1 MSIPPIVSAT
11 WLADHFDEVV
21 VADVRWYP
29 DGTDP
34 LEAFRAAHLA
44 GAVFVDVD
52 RDLSGPAS
60 PADGRH
66 PLPTPEAFAAA
77 MSRLGIGAETTVV
90 AYDDQHGSRAARLV
104 WMLRILGRRA
114 AVLDGGLLGWRG
126 EKTSGDPLLRAA
138 AHVEPQPW
146 PAERLASADDV
157 AALGSGSILIDAR
170 QHGRFTGDDR
180 NPLDPQP
187 GHIPGAV
194 NVEWPANMGET
205 GHFLPADRLRTR
217 YAAVA
222 DADDVVVY
230 CGSGVTGCHDV
241 LALEAIGVENVRL
254 YAGSWSQWASDPGRP
269 VETGP

>member
-1 MSIPPIVSAT
+1 MSIPPIVSAA
-11 WLADHFDEVV
+11 WLAEHFEDVV

-34 LEAFRAAHLA
+34 FEAYRASHLW

-52 RDLSGPAS
+52 HDLAAPAS
-60 PADGRH
+60 AAAGRH
-66 PLPTPEAFAAA
+66 PMPTPEAFAAT
-77 MSRLGIGAETTVV
+77 MSRLGIGDDTTVI

-104 WMLRILGRRA
+104 WMLRVLGHPA
-114 AVLDGGLLGWRG
+114 AVLDGGMLSWRG
-126 EKTSGDPLLRAA
+126 AKTSGDPVALPPAA
-138 AHVEPQPW
+138 FTAAPW
-146 PAERLASADDV
+146 PADRIATADDV
-157 AALGSGSILIDAR
+157 AALGSGAVLIDAR
-170 QHGRFTGDDR
+170 QHARFTGDER

-194 NVEWPANMGET
+194 NLEWPANMSET

-222 DADDVVVY
+222 GADDVVVY

-254 YAGSWSQWASDPGRP
+254 YPGSYSQWASDPERP
-269 VETGP
+269 IATGE